1 MALASSDPVSGETP
15 AQEAPEPTKEMTMAD
30 IDLQALAEKVY
41 RLFKEE
47 LRAERERLGR
57 WN

>member
-1 MALASSDPVSGETP
+1 MPLASLDPVSGETP
-15 AQEAPEPTKEMTMAD
+15 AQEEPKPTEEMAVAD

-41 RLFKEE
+41 RLLKEE
-47 LRAERERLGR
+47 LRVERERLGR

>member
-1 MALASSDPVSGETP
+1 MPLSSPDPVSGETP
-15 AQEAPEPTKEMTMAD
+15 AQEAPEPTEETAMAD

-41 RLFKEE
+41 RLLKEE

>member
-1 MALASSDPVSGETP
+1 MSLEGSEPVSGETP
-15 AQEAPEPTKEMTMAD
+15 AQEVPELAEEISMAD

-41 RLFKEE
+41 RLLKEE
-47 LRAERERLGR
+47 LRIERDRLGL

>member
-1 MALASSDPVSGETP
+1 MSLEGSEPVSGETP
-15 AQEAPEPTKEMTMAD
+15 AQEAPKPTEEMAMAD

-41 RLFKEE
+41 RLLKEE
-47 LRAERERLGR
+47 LRIERDRLGL

>member
-1 MALASSDPVSGETP
+1 MSLASPDPVSGETP
-15 AQEAPEPTKEMTMAD
+15 AQEAPEPTEEMTMAD

-41 RLFKEE
+41 RLLKEE
-47 LRAERERLGR
+47 LRIERDRLGL